1 MTDRRSRLALLLA
14 AGSLALGA
22 VGCAPTNTSKSK
34 DFSGVKAQVA
44 NTVEALDDA
53 YDDEQKDNNGA
64 RTVCRQLL
72 SKRLVAQLDARGGC
86 EKVTRK
92 ALDDAD
98 PIDMSVQDVTI
109 EGDQAKATVELKVS
123 GDDKRTDTITLV
135 REGGNSWKLDSTVHG
150 RVEGGDAKKQ

>member
-1 MTDRRSRLALLLA
+1 MTARRSRLALLLA
-14 AGSLALGA
+14 AGTIALGA
-22 VGCAPTNTSKSK
+22 VGCAPTNTTKSK

-44 NTVEALDDA
+44 NTVKALDDA

-109 EGDQAKATVELKVS
+109 EGDKALAKVELKVTGS
-123 GDDKRTDTITLV
+123 HKRNDTLTLV
-135 REGGNSWKLDSTVHG
+135 REGGNTWKLDSTTRG
-150 RVEGGDAKKQ
+150 AVEGGAGKK